1 MSIGFVMAANSLQDG
16 RRALQRARQLDA
28 LVQAGA
34 ERGFTVT
41 VLPDSRPDLLSGA
54 QIDALYF
61 PDPADDRT
69 ILRDAVAAGIPV
81 AANDLTVPGGVLTI
95 RTGYAAAVRAGLAHL
110 TEAGAQR
117 IGFLVDESEVPRDQL
132 GESAYLAWSAVNGRT
147 PLVARVDAGR
157 RRLVP
162 ALHELLDTDVDA
174 VFAYCEEGPEIY
186 LHLEQIDTVM
196 PRDLQLLVLCTIDC
210 EMNARLGITH
220 LCLHP
225 EKAPEV
231 MFAALDAARRRAR
244 SSCRSSWSAARPPAE
259 PRVRLGSRRS
269 AVRNSSTI
277 ADTARATPDF
287 PGIRLRPTVIQEE
300 SGTSE
305 AALTMSG
312 CPRSEPV
319 APSVRSSR
327 RAGSD
332 MTSGGSWRRRGRAT
346 SAMAS
351 HCRHPRCSSRH

>member
-1 MSIGFVMAANSLQDG
+1 MTRVTLRDVAARAGVSTAAISQALNGRGNLSAETRGRIKAVAAELGYAPNKHASALRSGRTMSIGFVMAANSLQDG

-41 VLPDSRPDLLSGA
+41 VLPDSRPDLLAGA

-110 TEAGAQR
+110 AEAGAQR

-231 MFAALDAARRRAR
+231 MFAALDAGEAPRAIEL
-244 SSCRSSWSAARPPAE
+244 PYE
-259 PRVRLGSRRS
+259 LVRGSTTR
-269 AVRNSSTI
+269 
-277 ADTARATPDF
+277 
-287 PGIRLRPTVIQEE
+287 
-300 SGTSE
+300 
-305 AALTMSG
+305 
-312 CPRSEPV
+312 
-319 APSVRSSR
+319 
-327 RAGSD
+327 
-332 MTSGGSWRRRGRAT
+332 
-346 SAMAS
+346 
-351 HCRHPRCSSRH
+351 